1 MPTIHEVAKL
11 SGVSVATVSRVLNGH
26 NHVREETRQRVL
38 ATARKLDYAP
48 SAAARTLVK
57 QRSQLIGVILF
68 TGEEHPDLQHPFFLE
83 VLVGLKHSLGAEGYD
98 LMLFARE
105 QPGVGRGP
113 HAYAR
118 RARHHRVD
126 GVVALAVDDAEDPEL
141 RKLLAS
147 GTPVVAVDL
156 VVAGEHASYVVSDN
170 LAGARLAVRHL
181 HELGHRR
188 IATIAGL
195 SHTKPAADRLLGYRA
210 ELQELGLERRAEYEA
225 QGDFYMQSGETAM
238 RALLALPEPPTAV
251 FAASDLMAVGALK
264 AVEAAGLRCPGDV
277 AIVGFDDIQLA
288 ENLTPPL
295 TTIRQDKRGVGA
307 AAARSLVQMIDDPQA
322 SPPVLHAPGR
332 AGRPRVLRRLGRGA
346 GDAGASQALDLVRVE
361 APVDEHLV
369 GVLAG
374 DRRRALNASGRTR
387 EARGRAGL
395 DDSRH
400 VDERAARPMVLVL
413 HGFVERQNRSDAR
426 VRPLEHGG
434 PLVTRAL
441 AEPRGEHLPRLRP
454 RAAVVLASE
463 RQLFRER
470 QQLDELG
477 VELAARAARPRGT
490 RRRRTRRPRRTARR
504 RRAGSF
510 PAARAEPAAARP
522 WKGVIMLAAPS
533 TMAASTTWPTPLL
546 PTSSRAA
553 TTPSA
558 RNAPPPP
565 KSPSRLIGGTGG
577 SPSVPMCPSAP
588 ARAM

>member
-126 GVVALAVDDAEDPEL
+126 GVVVLAVDDADDPEL

-181 HELGHRR
+181 HELGHTR

-322 SPPVLHAPGR
+322 SPPVL
-332 AGRPRVLRRLGRGA
+332 
-346 GDAGASQALDLVRVE
+346 
-361 APVDEHLV
+361 
-369 GVLAG
+369 
-374 DRRRALNASGRTR
+374 
-387 EARGRAGL
+387 
-395 DDSRH
+395 
-400 VDERAARPMVLVL
+400 M
-413 HGFVERQNRSDAR
+413 
-426 VRPLEHGG
+426 
-434 PLVTRAL
+434 
-441 AEPRGEHLPRLRP
+441 LP
-454 RAAVVLASE
+454 
-463 RQLFRER
+463 
-470 QQLDELG
+470 
-477 VELAARAARPRGT
+477 VELVVRASCGA
-490 RRRRTRRPRRTARR
+490 
-504 RRAGSF
+504 
-510 PAARAEPAAARP
+510 
-522 WKGVIMLAAPS
+522 
-533 TMAASTTWPTPLL
+533 
-546 PTSSRAA
+546 
-553 TTPSA
+553 
-558 RNAPPPP
+558 
-565 KSPSRLIGGTGG
+565 
-577 SPSVPMCPSAP
+577 
-588 ARAM
+588 